1 MKDIEREG
9 TSIVSWALTS
19 GSCTIDGSCVM
30 SPGWPGSYG
39 NDERCEITVTSGGV
53 VTAESFA
60 TESGYDYITLAGVR
74 YEGSSGPQDVT
85 VTAGSVLTW
94 YSDGSDTRAGW
105 RICLA
110 VADGALRFAKGAS
123 SNALCKQLA
132 RAAAVGE
139 ARFGDRV
146 RGVDLGRGD
155 ARLRALGYD
164 QQPPQSGFYDA
175 VVLAGSVAEV
185 STKDG
190 ANF

>member
-1 MKDIEREG
+1 MGAHELHLGFLKD
-9 TSIVSWALTS
+9 
-19 GSCTIDGSCVM
+19 
-30 SPGWPGSYG
+30 
-39 NDERCEITVTSGGV
+39 
-53 VTAESFA
+53 SFP
-60 TESGYDYITLAGVR
+60 TLAGS
-74 YEGSSGPQDVT
+74 EDLLGLGANALKDLLQ
-85 VTAGSVLTW
+85 
-94 YSDGSDTRAGW
+94 AGW
-105 RICLA
+105 KDFLGEITSSNSEGTKLFSTA